1 MTSAQER
8 KIRQTGCD
16 VRFDNLTR
24 QLYST
29 DASIYQIHPV
39 GAAFPKTAE
48 QASLVI
54 YATADAG
61 LSITPRGAGT
71 SLVGNAIGDGLIV
84 DFSRHNRQIADLDLE
99 KRSVRV
105 GAGVVLD
112 QLNDFLKPHGFCF
125 GPDVATSSRATL
137 GGMIANN
144 SSGARCPIYG
154 TTADHVISLKIV
166 LADGRIVTAGEADSF
181 PYDETA
187 SLEAERQQ
195 ILKIVRE
202 HSTEMAER
210 WPPGLIKRWPGYGI
224 ERFLRVPN
232 DLTKILAGSEGT
244 LAAIFSSELKIS
256 PLPHEKGLGLIFFAS
271 VAEAMQ
277 ATVELLDLK
286 PAAIEHIDR
295 PLLDGTKGQLQF
307 QAARDL
313 LELESKPC
321 ESILIVEFYDDV
333 SRNDG
338 LGSRRRMTAGNPSL
352 LGSSVTE
359 RLSILQSKKIG
370 LRTKILTD
378 PAQMNMVWSVRKSGL
393 SLLTGCIGPAKPVAF
408 IEDAAVRPAQ
418 LAEYVRGLQSIMK
431 PLGLTASY
439 YGHAASGLLHVRP
452 VLDMH
457 SAADLKKFRQVA
469 DETSALVRQ
478 FKGSLSAEHGV
489 GIARTEYMRDQ
500 LGNQLLDVMRE
511 IKRAFDPKNVFNPGK
526 IFACSHGAMSPC
538 PESREQR
545 LDTARRLPSHRIDN
559 HLRENFTR
567 PLELP
572 FQPVLAFAF
581 KDRSFTGN
589 LEQCN
594 GCGGCLKQ
602 SGIMCPTFIATHDE
616 VMSTRGRA
624 NIIRAALEHGF
635 GVRGHVRAFESGD
648 MSPHSIDALKSDELD
663 AALSNCL
670 SCKGCTPECPSNVNL
685 ALLKAEMLHA
695 RWRRDG
701 LPLRE
706 RILSN
711 VDLLGKLGCRMPR
724 LTNRLLAFKAARI
737 AMEKT
742 IGISARRSL
751 PHYASERFDRWF
763 SRHCRASVSDATNKE
778 GRSPDRPGGYKPPL
792 LGNRGK
798 VILWDD
804 TFVRYHEPHIGIAAV
819 KVLEALGFEV
829 ALVKNRRCCG
839 RPAFSQ
845 GNLDAAA
852 KLAKHNLDLLS
863 SLQHSNTPI
872 LFLEPSCWSMFVE
885 DYRELKIENA
895 ENFEGRCF
903 LFEKFVADLL
913 AQEPE
918 ALRFKHESRSR
929 WVLIHPHC
937 HAKSILNPAFMGKL
951 AERLPGRKATML
963 DTACCGMAG
972 AFGALAEKY
981 DLSLQVAQRLLDQI
995 DNQPHG
1001 TEVIASGT
1009 SCRHQITDLTNLRP
1023 KHMAEL
1029 LAEAL

>member
-1 MTSAQER
+1 MTSAQEK

-16 VRFDNLTR
+16 ARFDNLTR

-29 DASIYQIHPV
+29 DASIYQIEPLGV
-39 GAAFPKTAE
+39 AFPRNAR
-48 QASLVI
+48 QASAVI
-54 YATADAG
+54 RAAADTCVPV
-61 LSITPRGAGT
+61 TPRGAGT
-71 SLVGNAIGDGLIV
+71 SLVGNAIGEGLVIE
-84 DFSRHNRQIADLDLE
+84 FSRHNRQITDLDLE

-112 QLNDFLKPHGFCF
+112 QLNEFLKPHGFCF

-144 SSGARCPIYG
+144 SSGARCPVYG
-154 TTADHVISLKIV
+154 TTADHVISLEIV
-166 LADGRIVTAGEADSF
+166 LADGRVEKIG
-181 PYDETA
+181 A
-187 SLEAERQQ
+187 SHESLVCERA
-195 ILKIVRE
+195 KIEKLVRAA
-202 HSTEMAER
+202 STEMAER

-224 ERFLRVPN
+224 ERFLRAPN
-232 DLTKILAGSEGT
+232 DLTNILAGSEGT
-244 LAAIFSSELKIS
+244 LAGIFSAEIKIS
-256 PLPHEKGLGLIFFAS
+256 PQPREKGLGLIFFAS

-295 PLLDGTKGQLQF
+295 PLFDGTKGQLQF

-313 LELESKPC
+313 LELDTKPC
-321 ESILIVEFYDDV
+321 ESILIVEFYED
-333 SRNDG
+333 
-338 LGSRRRMTAGNPSL
+338 
-352 LGSSVTE
+352 VTE
-359 RLSILQSKKIG
+359 RLSVLQSRKIG
-370 LRTKILTD
+370 LRTKIVTD
-378 PAQMNMVWSVRKSGL
+378 QAQMNMVWSVRKSGL

-418 LAEYVRGLQSIMK
+418 LPEYVRGLQSIMK

-457 SAADLKKFRQVA
+457 SAVDLKKFRQVA

-500 LGNQLLDVMRE
+500 LGNQLLEAMRE

-526 IFACSHGAMSPC
+526 IFACSHGAVSPS
-538 PESREQR
+538 PGSADER
-545 LDTARRLPSHRIDN
+545 LDTARRLQSHKIDN
-559 HLRENFTR
+559 HLRENFSR

-581 KDRSFTGN
+581 KDRSFMGN

-602 SGIMCPTFIATHDE
+602 SGIMCPTFIVTHDE

-624 NIIRAALEHGF
+624 NIIRGALEL
-635 GVRGHVRAFESGD
+635 RTNECDPLES
-648 MSPHSIDALKSDELD
+648 AELD

-706 RILSN
+706 RILSS
-711 VDLLGKLGCRMPR
+711 VDLLGKLGCLMPR
-724 LTNRLLAFKAARI
+724 LTNRLLDSKATRV

-742 IGISARRSL
+742 LGISAQRSL
-751 PHYASERFDRWF
+751 PHYASERFDKWF
-763 SRHCRASVSDATNKE
+763 AKRAVAGGGDPGRRQATASHVPAAINA
-778 GRSPDRPGGYKPPL
+778 SGYR
-792 LGNRGK
+792 RGP

-804 TFVRYHEPHIGIAAV
+804 TFVRYHEPHIGMAAV
-819 KVLEALGFEV
+819 KVLEAIGFEV
-829 ALVKNRRCCG
+829 AVIKNRRCCG

-845 GNLDAAA
+845 GNLTAAA
-852 KLAKHNLDLLS
+852 QLGKHNVDVFS
-863 SLQHSNTPI
+863 SLQYSNTPV

-895 ENFEGRCF
+895 ENVAARCF
-903 LFEKFVADLL
+903 LLEKFVADLL
-913 AQEPE
+913 ANEPE
-918 ALRFKHESRSR
+918 ALRFKHESRNR
-929 WVLIHPHC
+929 GILIHPHC
-937 HAKSILNPAFMGKL
+937 HAKSILNPAFMATL
-951 AERLPGRKATML
+951 AERLPGRKATVL

-995 DNQPHG
+995 DNQSAG

-1009 SCRHQITDLTNLRP
+1009 SCRHQITDLTSIRP

-1029 LAEAL
+1029 LAEALV